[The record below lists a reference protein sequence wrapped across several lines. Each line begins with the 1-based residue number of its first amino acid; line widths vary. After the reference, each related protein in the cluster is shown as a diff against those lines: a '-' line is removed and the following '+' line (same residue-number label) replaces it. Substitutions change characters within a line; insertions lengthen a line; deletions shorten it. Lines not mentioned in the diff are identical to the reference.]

1 MMLSSYP
8 SNLFLLSRRGT
19 PRDKGECP
27 VDIISLCN
35 LHNAIAS
42 FRFKNSSGG
51 DLAKEA
57 AYRNLQPNWSLY
69 QRKYAARIEFMKQA
83 PRIHPVITGREI
95 FSLPSSCALLGTL
108 SDLTVGGKT
117 DKACSSFTCALR
129 PERDNGSP
137 PLAFAE
143 AYSRRC
149 VTYNNTNLAKIS
161 VDQLIN
167 FQILV
172 RMEIQFLAGWDVE
185 WKPSSGKVAAG
196 GEISTESQRG
206 GSECSAAHDSQGEEG
221 EAVAAAAENSETQKA
236 AGNLSLLQSIP
247 TTTAAGS
254 LAEERIL
261 HYALHISK
269 QDLTSL
275 KGEECHRKA
284 SSPAA
289 GPQSLDSTE
298 VEGDISDIVNWGYS
312 RGDFPLTPQGLQ
324 LMEFDHKKHT
334 SPPKYVFPAAI
345 LLFVCAKRS
354 EAEEAAFQR
363 LSEAWRY
370 WFDNPL
376 SYAFLKDDPPLRLN
390 LNHEEIEWC
399 KVKLEYLVKQISS
412 DSDRE
417 RLGLPTTKRRARERE
432 AALLLPGSKSIPDSN
447 PAPRD
452 DFKAGTSAN
461 AAPEPRAA
469 AAASG
474 SESVNGG
481 GGIVEEDGGGNVEK
495 TVRGKRAKSQ
505 HAAGAEGAPTAA
517 KRARLAQEF
526 KGGSPVKDEDKT
538 TVRESDGKTVSSKD
552 GRIVAAGND
561 LKKQFPN
568 TYRNADN
575 TKTFHG
581 KLLNLGEAFKLACL
595 VNHGPNLPIEMS
607 GHISTRSALFRTAA
621 YYALSDQEMRE
632 IMDHPKLADFLYF
645 LVKSAKQI
653 VYTYGVEA
661 RLIFGDSVFSR
672 HIPARLLRGTSNFI
686 SVHYAV
692 TVYSNLLFSMQSIWA
707 CHPTQPSCNVRIG

>member
-1 MMLSSYP
+1 MFYHHEPPFQVMMLSSYP

-27 VDIISLCN
+27 VDITSLCN

-57 AYRNLQPNWSLY
+57 AFRNLQPNWSLY
-69 QRKYAARIEFMKQA
+69 QRKYAARIDFMKQA
-83 PRIHPVITGREI
+83 PRIHPVITGKEI

-149 VTYNNTNLAKIS
+149 VTYNNTNLAKIT

-185 WKPSSGKVAAG
+185 WRPSSGKVAAG
-196 GEISTESQRG
+196 GEV
-206 GSECSAAHDSQGEEG
+206 SAAHDSQSEEG
-221 EAVAAAAENSETQKA
+221 EAVAAAAENSESQTA
-236 AGNLSLLQSIP
+236 AGNLSLLQSIA

-254 LAEERIL
+254 FAEERL
-261 HYALHISK
+261 LRYALHVSK

-275 KGEECHRKA
+275 NGEECHRKASSPAALHVSKQDLTSLNGEECHRKA

-417 RLGLPTTKRRARERE
+417 RLGLPTTKRSARAKE

-461 AAPEPRAA
+461 AAPAPRAA

-481 GGIVEEDGGGNVEK
+481 GGIAEEDSGGNVEK
-495 TVRGKRAKSQ
+495 TVRGKRAKS
-505 HAAGAEGAPTAA
+505 AGAEGAPTAA
-517 KRARLAQEF
+517 KRARLAREF

-561 LKKQFPN
+561 LKKLFPN

-595 VNHGPNLPIEMS
+595 VQHGPNLPIEMS
-607 GHISTRSALFRTAA
+607 GHSSTRSALFRTAA
-621 YYALSDQEMRE
+621 YYALSDEEVRE
-632 IMDHPKLADFLYF
+632 IMDHPKVADFF
-645 LVKSAKQI
+645 
-653 VYTYGVEA
+653 
-661 RLIFGDSVFSR
+661 
-672 HIPARLLRGTSNFI
+672 
-686 SVHYAV
+686 
-692 TVYSNLLFSMQSIWA
+692 
-707 CHPTQPSCNVRIG
+707 